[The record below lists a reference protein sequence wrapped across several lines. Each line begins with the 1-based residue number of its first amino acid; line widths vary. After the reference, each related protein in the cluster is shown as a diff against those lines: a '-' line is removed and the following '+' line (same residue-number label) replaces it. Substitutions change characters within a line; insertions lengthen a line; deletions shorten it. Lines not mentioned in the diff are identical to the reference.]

1 VVILIGCQYF
11 SSNCPQQNLAR
22 CASREGVIE
31 IGSLIEVFFEF
42 IRHPSLE
49 TVHADMHPRAWDER
63 GGRASVWSCF
73 SLWPWDKV
81 GLQWQKRTSIAG
93 TLSDSQYSEVPSLF
107 TGAQEE
113 PLNTPKP
120 EGFGLSS

>member
-1 VVILIGCQYF
+1 MYIVYHASPMWFFLKVNNHENYRASPILWASSGC
-11 SSNCPQQNLAR
+11 A
-22 CASREGVIE
+22 
-31 IGSLIEVFFEF
+31 
-42 IRHPSLE
+42 LE
-49 TVHADMHPRAWDER
+49 KMEKLRKPVR
-63 GGRASVWSCF
+63 GRASVWPCF

-81 GLQWQKRTSIAG
+81 GLLWQKRTSIAG

-120 EGFGLSS
+120 EGFGLSL